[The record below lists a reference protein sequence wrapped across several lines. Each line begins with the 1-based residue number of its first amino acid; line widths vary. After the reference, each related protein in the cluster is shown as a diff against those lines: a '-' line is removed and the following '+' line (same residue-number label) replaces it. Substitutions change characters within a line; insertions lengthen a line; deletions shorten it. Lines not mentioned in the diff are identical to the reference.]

1 MGVNMSKFCMQ
12 CGKEIEDSADI
23 CTFCGAAQ
31 GGGVT
36 YGGTDTVKNT
46 NKAVAVI
53 IAAAAVILV
62 ILIVLVNLLF
72 GGGYKKPVDNMV
84 KAMETGK
91 GKYLYKAMPEFLI
104 EYQYEDE
111 KKSDIYDDL
120 DESMEL
126 ITGMLEEEYGDDI
139 KISYKIKDKDKIDK
153 DDLEDLEDS
162 IKDKYDE
169 KVRVSKGYELKVKM
183 KIKGDDDKDE
193 DTTTIK
199 VYKIEGD
206 WCLMDSIF

>member
-1 MGVNMSKFCMQ
+1 
-12 CGKEIEDSADI
+12 
-23 CTFCGAAQ
+23 
-31 GGGVT
+31 
-36 YGGTDTVKNT
+36 
-46 NKAVAVI
+46 
-53 IAAAAVILV
+53 
-62 ILIVLVNLLF
+62 
-72 GGGYKKPVDNMV
+72 
-84 KAMETGK
+84 
-91 GKYLYKAMPEFLI
+91 
-104 EYQYEDE
+104 
-111 KKSDIYDDL
+111 
-120 DESMEL
+120 MEL

-153 DDLEDLEDS
+153 DDLEELEDS

-206 WCLMDSIF
+206 W

>member
-1 MGVNMSKFCMQ
+1 M
-12 CGKEIEDSADI
+12 
-23 CTFCGAAQ
+23 
-31 GGGVT
+31 
-36 YGGTDTVKNT
+36 
-46 NKAVAVI
+46 I